1 MEYFYI
7 CQDKRYK
14 NPPRIQN
21 FYDQYYPNLF
31 CPEHHD
37 KIKDKNVV
45 YANSRQPVE
54 FIDLISG
61 PVLLVSEA
69 MYQVLLAYEDITFK
83 MFFILNVFT
92 GQGEVYYAVIMEKT
106 DCLRTEK
113 INGEKGLILK
123 KEKIKEEKSL
133 LKANKEEFR
142 NGLIINMMV
151 AESLLRRRLK
161 GICYQRLEVE

>member
-1 MEYFYI
+1 MERVDGIFYI

-61 PVLLVSEA
+61 PVLLVSGS
-69 MYQVLLAYEDITFK
+69 
-83 MFFILNVFT
+83 NVS
-92 GQGEVYYAVIMEKT
+92 GAS
-106 DCLRTEK
+106 
-113 INGEKGLILK
+113 GL
-123 KEKIKEEKSL
+123 
-133 LKANKEEFR
+133 
-142 NGLIINMMV
+142 
-151 AESLLRRRLK
+151 
-161 GICYQRLEVE
+161 